1 MTDSKIIIRVMHEA
15 AMRITDIA
23 IEQSGDARRGH
34 SFAIECSRTRHCFMT
49 MTMRYVWTCHCCG
62 QEFDELPLS
71 FGAEAPLPWLSVK
84 EAERQA
90 RGYID
95 SDRCVIDHQHFFV
108 RGCLEVPIVGGSEPF
123 VWSIW
128 VSLSEQS
135 FALVDELWE
144 AEQRDHV
151 DPLFGWSCNSLPG
164 YPDTFALKTR
174 VHLRNGGMRP
184 FIELE
189 PTDHPLAV
197 EQREGITMQRVADIA
212 ATCMRH

>member
-1 MTDSKIIIRVMHEA
+1 MM
-15 AMRITDIA
+15 
-23 IEQSGDARRGH
+23 
-34 SFAIECSRTRHCFMT
+34 
-49 MTMRYVWTCHCCG
+49 MTMRYVWTCHCRG

-84 EAERQA
+84 
-90 RGYID
+90 
-95 SDRCVIDHQHFFV
+95 
-108 RGCLEVPIVGGSEPF
+108 
-123 VWSIW
+123 
-128 VSLSEQS
+128 
-135 FALVDELWE
+135 E

-174 VHLRNGGMRP
+174 VHLRNDGMRP
-184 FIELE
+184 FVEVE